1 MGELLELSAYY
12 AGSPVTPLSGKNG
25 SGSTIA
31 ADLGGN
37 STAEPSDVTALLKA
51 WRGGDESAL
60 ERLTPLVYDHL
71 RAQARRYVR
80 YERQGLTLQGTALVH
95 EAFLRLVEG
104 QAVDWRDRSHFY
116 AVASQVMRRILV
128 DAARARAAA
137 KRGGGPAGA
146 VRADVDVEVISARG
160 DRTADDIR
168 ALDDALDALA
178 RIDPRRA
185 RVVELRYFGGLSVEE
200 TAEVLRISQK
210 SVMRDWRTARAWLM
224 RELRR

>member
-1 MGELLELSAYY
+1 LTWQS
-12 AGSPVTPLSGKNG
+12 TPDS
-25 SGSTIA
+25 S
-31 ADLGGN
+31 
-37 STAEPSDVTALLKA
+37 EVTALLQA
-51 WRGGDESAL
+51 WRSGDEGAV
-60 ERLTPLVYDHL
+60 ERLMPLVYDHL

-80 YERQGLTLQGTALVH
+80 YEREGLTLQGTALVH
-95 EAFLRLVEG
+95 EAFLRLADG
-104 QAVDWRDRSHFY
+104 RAVDWRDRSHFY

-146 VRADVDVEVISARG
+146 VRAGVDVETIAAGSERM
-160 DRTADDIR
+160 ADEIR

-178 RIDPRRA
+178 GMDPRRA

-200 TAEVLRISQK
+200 TADVLRVSPK
-210 SVMRDWRTARAWLM
+210 TVMRDWQLAKAWLM

>member
-1 MGELLELSAYY
+1 M
-12 AGSPVTPLSGKNG
+12 PLSCYPLKRKNRVG
-25 SGSTIA
+25 QYNRG
-31 ADLGGN
+31 DLGRN
-37 STAEPSDVTALLKA
+37 STPEPSEVTALLKA
-51 WRGGDESAL
+51 WRAGDDRAL
-60 ERLTPLVYDHL
+60 ERLTPPVYEHL
-71 RAQARRYVR
+71 RTQARRYIR

-137 KRGGGPAGA
+137 KRGGGPDGA
-146 VRADVDVEVISARG
+146 VRADVDVEAISAG
-160 DRTADDIR
+160 SDRTADAMR
-168 ALDDALDALA
+168 ALDDALDTLT

-200 TAEVLRISQK
+200 TAEVLRVSPK
-210 SVMRDWRTARAWLM
+210 SVMRDWRTARAWLL

>member
-1 MGELLELSAYY
+1 MRA
-12 AGSPVTPLSGKNG
+12 AFTPLSGKTRVRHYNRC
-25 SGSTIA
+25 
-31 ADLGGN
+31 DLGGN
-37 STAEPSDVTALLKA
+37 STPEPSDVTALLKA

-80 YERQGLTLQGTALVH
+80 HERQGLTLQGTALVH

-146 VRADVDVEVISARG
+146 ARADVDVDAISAG
-160 DRTADDIR
+160 SDRTADEIR
-168 ALDDALDALA
+168 ALDDALDTLA

-200 TAEVLRISQK
+200 TADVLGVSPK

>member
-1 MGELLELSAYY
+1 M
-12 AGSPVTPLSGKNG
+12 
-25 SGSTIA
+25 
-31 ADLGGN
+31 
-37 STAEPSDVTALLKA
+37 
-51 WRGGDESAL
+51 
-60 ERLTPLVYDHL
+60 PLVYNHL

-80 YERQGLTLQGTALVH
+80 CERHGLTLQGTALVH
-95 EAFLRLVEG
+95 EAFLRLAEG
-104 QAVDWRDRSHFY
+104 RAVDWRDRSHFY

-146 VRADVDVEVISARG
+146 VRAGVDVETIAAGSE
-160 DRTADDIR
+160 RTADEIS

-178 RIDPRRA
+178 RLDPRSA

-200 TAEVLRISQK
+200 TADVLSVSPK
-210 SVMRDWRTARAWLM
+210 TVMRDWQLAKAWLM

>member
-1 MGELLELSAYY
+1 MVDGPDLAEIHMY
-12 AGSPVTPLSGKNG
+12 AERTGGVREGLPYNQR
-25 SGSTIA
+25 
-31 ADLGGN
+31 DLGWQDA
-37 STAEPSDVTALLKA
+37 SESSEVTALLKA

-60 ERLTPLVYDHL
+60 ERLLPLVYGHL
-71 RAQARRYVR
+71 RAEARRYIR
-80 YERQGLTLQGTALVH
+80 YERNGLTLQGTALVH

-104 QAVDWRDRSHFY
+104 RAVDWRDRSHFY

-146 VRADVDVEVISARG
+146 ARTSVDVDALSAGG
-160 DRTADDIR
+160 DRTADEIR
-168 ALDDALDALA
+168 ALDDALEALA

-200 TAEVLRISQK
+200 TADVLRVSPK
-210 SVMRDWRTARAWLM
+210 TVTRDWRVARAWLM
-224 RELRR
+224 RELRQ

>member
-1 MGELLELSAYY
+1 MSNRLRTQ
-12 AGSPVTPLSGKNG
+12 TPGRS
-25 SGSTIA
+25 I
-31 ADLGGN
+31 
-37 STAEPSDVTALLKA
+37 
-51 WRGGDESAL
+51 
-60 ERLTPLVYDHL
+60 DHL

-104 QAVDWRDRSHFY
+104 RAVDWRDRSHFY

-128 DAARARAAA
+128 DAARVRGAA

-146 VRADVDVEVISARG
+146 IRADVDVEGISTGG
-160 DRTADDIR
+160 DWTADEIR

-200 TAEVLRISQK
+200 TAEVLRVSPK

>member
-1 MGELLELSAYY
+1 VL
-12 AGSPVTPLSGKNG
+12 PLKRKNQVG
-25 SGSTIA
+25 RYNRR
-31 ADLGGN
+31 DLGSN
-37 STAEPSDVTALLKA
+37 TTPESEVTALLKA
-51 WRGGDESAL
+51 WHAGDDSAL

-80 YERQGLTLQGTALVH
+80 CERQGLTLQGTALVH
-95 EAFLRLVEG
+95 EAFLRLLDG

-137 KRGGGPAGA
+137 KRGGGPGGA
-146 VRADVDVEVISARG
+146 VRADVDVEGMSAGG
-160 DRTADDIR
+160 DRTADQIR

-178 RIDPRRA
+178 RLDPRRA

-200 TAEVLRISQK
+200 TAEVLRVSPK

>member
-1 MGELLELSAYY
+1 MRALGF
-12 AGSPVTPLSGKNG
+12 TPFSGKTDQELP
-25 SGSTIA
+25 SRR
-31 ADLGGN
+31 LGGN
-37 STAEPSDVTALLKA
+37 TTPEPSEVTALLKA
-51 WRGGDESAL
+51 WRRGDESAL

-71 RAQARRYVR
+71 RAQAKRYIR

-128 DAARARAAA
+128 DAARARATV

-146 VRADVDVEVISARG
+146 VRASVDVDSIAGG
-160 DRTADDIR
+160 DRTAQQIR
-168 ALDDALDALA
+168 ALDDALEALA
-178 RIDPRRA
+178 RVDPRRA
-185 RVVELRYFGGLSVEE
+185 KVVELRYFGGLSVDE
-200 TAEVLRISQK
+200 TADVLRVSSK